1 MGSGNGAPLGLETRE
16 QRGIFVTYM
25 GLWVGYGLLNE
36 LAKRHDVRFNSTSAV
51 VLQSF
56 LKLAIATYMFIT
68 TDAKDA
74 MPRLGGSVAS
84 GNSNNLL
91 QRFRFLLR
99 QIAKHRV
106 LLLRYFIPSGLY
118 VLYDVLSYV
127 NLRRFDAST
136 YFLLLQFRMVIT
148 GMLHQFMFQKR
159 LNRNQWL
166 SLAVTTLG
174 CAIKTLGS
182 SSSSSSKTAGG
193 AGAVAGPT
201 LFAYGL
207 LMVQMLSSTFA
218 GVYNEVLLKKQNK
231 IPLNLQNIFMYLDS
245 ILCTV
250 AMLVL
255 GLTGQSFAQVV
266 QPAELK
272 VLFSFYVLP
281 MVLIMSF
288 IGVVTSLFLKV
299 LDSVRKAIASALELV
314 FLPLL
319 SAVLFGVPLT
329 LSMFVS
335 VVFVASGVY
344 IYSLPMKPEPTS
356 ANGGLADGESD
367 MEKGKQQTALKSS
380 STASARL
387 TTTGQK
393 PTNGVV
399 AS

>member
-1 MGSGNGAPLGLETRE
+1 MGAVGGTTGGAAPLGLETRE

-56 LKLAIATYMFIT
+56 LKLAIATYMFLT
-68 TDAKDA
+68 SDAKDMLRTGA
-74 MPRLGGSVAS
+74 GNGGAS
-84 GNSNNLL
+84 WVQRCQLLL
-91 QRFRFLLR
+91 Q
-99 QIAKHRV
+99 QIAEHRV

-127 NLRRFDAST
+127 NLRKFDAST

-148 GMLHQFMFQKR
+148 GMLHQFMFQKQ
-159 LNRNQWL
+159 LNRNQWT

-182 SSSSSSKTAGG
+182 SSSKASGG
-193 AGAVAGPT
+193 AHETVGPS

-207 LMVQMLSSTFA
+207 LLIQMLSSTFA
-218 GVYNEVLLKKQNK
+218 GVYNEVLLKKQAK
-231 IPLNLQNIFMYLDS
+231 ISLNLQNIFMYMDS

-255 GLTGQSFAQVV
+255 GLTGQSFAQVIS
-266 QPAELK
+266 PSEIK

-288 IGVVTSLFLKV
+288 IGVVTSMFLKV

-329 LSMFVS
+329 LSMVVS
-335 VVFVASGVY
+335 VLFVASGVY
-344 IYSLPMKPEPTS
+344 IYSLPMKPEATH
-356 ANGGLADGESD
+356 DD
-367 MEKGKQQTALKSS
+367 MDKGKESSLPTVLKSS
-380 STASARL
+380 VVGTA
-387 TTTGQK
+387 K
-393 PTNGVV
+393 D
-399 AS
+399 

>member
-1 MGSGNGAPLGLETRE
+1 MGSGGAPLGLETRE

-56 LKLAIATYMFIT
+56 LKLAIATYMFLT

-74 MPRLGGSVAS
+74 TTRLGSDSNS
-84 GNSNNLL
+84 GDMA
-91 QRFRFLLR
+91 QRFRYLLR
-99 QIAKHRV
+99 QIVTHRV

-148 GMLHQFMFQKR
+148 GLLHQFMFQKR
-159 LNRNQWL
+159 LNRNQWT

-182 SSSSSSKTAGG
+182 SSSSSGKA
-193 AGAVAGPT
+193 AAAAAVAGPT

-207 LMVQMLSSTFA
+207 LMIQMLSSTFA

-231 IPLNLQNIFMYLDS
+231 IPLNLQNIFMYMDS

-250 AMLVL
+250 TMLAL

-272 VLFSFYVLP
+272 VLFSLYVLP
-281 MVLIMSF
+281 MVLIMSV
-288 IGVVTSLFLKV
+288 IGVVTSLFLKA

-329 LSMFVS
+329 LSM
-335 VVFVASGVY
+335 VVAVVCVASGVY
-344 IYSLPMKPEPTS
+344 IYSLPMKPESNAAAS
-356 ANGGLADGESD
+356 ANANGEKD
-367 MEKGKQQTALKSS
+367 VEKGKQLK
-380 STASARL
+380 
-387 TTTGQK
+387 
-393 PTNGVV
+393 
-399 AS
+399 

>member
-1 MGSGNGAPLGLETRE
+1 MSGGGAPLGLETRE

-25 GLWVGYGLLNE
+25 GLWVSYGLLNE

-56 LKLAIATYMFIT
+56 LKLAIATYMFLT

-74 MPRLGGSVAS
+74 TTRLGSS
-84 GNSNNLL
+84 STSNRSISDIM
-91 QRFRFLLR
+91 QRFRFLLG

-136 YFLLLQFRMVIT
+136 YFLLMQFRMVIT

-159 LNRNQWL
+159 LNRNQWT

-182 SSSSSSKTAGG
+182 SSTSSGKATV
-193 AGAVAGPT
+193 GAVAGPT

-207 LMVQMLSSTFA
+207 LMLQILSSTFA
-218 GVYNEVLLKKQNK
+218 GVYNEVLLKKQAK
-231 IPLNLQNIFMYLDS
+231 IPLNLQNIFMYMDS
-245 ILCTV
+245 IICTV

-266 QPAELK
+266 QPSELR
-272 VLFSFYVLP
+272 VLFSLYVLP
-281 MVLIMSF
+281 MVLIMSV

-329 LSMFVS
+329 FSMVVS

-344 IYSLPMKPEPTS
+344 IYSLPLKPEPDA
-356 ANGGLADGESD
+356 ANVDNSDGESD
-367 MEKGKQQTALKSS
+367 VEKGKQPTALKSS
-380 STASARL
+380 SVTSARL
-387 TTTGQK
+387 TSARKQ
-393 PTNGVV
+393 PTNGIV
-399 AS
+399 AP